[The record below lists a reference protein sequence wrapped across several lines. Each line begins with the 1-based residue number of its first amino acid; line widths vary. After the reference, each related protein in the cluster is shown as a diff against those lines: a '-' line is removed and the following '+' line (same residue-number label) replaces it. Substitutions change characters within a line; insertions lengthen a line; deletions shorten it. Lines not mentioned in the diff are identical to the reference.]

1 MAKVLTP
8 IAIEKLK
15 PQDKRTE
22 VPDAAAKGLYLVV
35 QPSGAKSFAFRYR
48 HRGKPKKLTLG
59 RFPKMSLAEA
69 REAAREALNH
79 VERGHDPNDIRVAPE
94 QFEMAFK
101 EFLARH
107 VAQYKSR
114 YEVERQFNH
123 DLLPEFRGLNI
134 SDITKRDILQL
145 MDKVVD
151 RGAKVMANRLLATL
165 RKFFAWAISRDLIG
179 ENPCQNLKLPSKE
192 HSRDRILTHEE
203 ISLYW
208 QATKKLSLETDPS
221 RSYERY
227 FQFLLLCGQRRTEV
241 SEMRWDELNSNEWLI
256 PASRS
261 KNGRSHSIPLTEIM
275 INVIG
280 KNTTNSEY
288 VFSITGKR
296 PINNI
301 GRAATRLKGIM
312 QRLAPET
319 FRSDWKPHDLRR
331 TVASEMARLGIYQE
345 VIEKV
350 QNRSGGKLG
359 GIAGVYNRYDYATE
373 KLDALIKW
381 NGAVVS
387 ICH

>member
-1 MAKVLTP
+1 M
-8 IAIEKLK
+8 
-15 PQDKRTE
+15 
-22 VPDAAAKGLYLVV
+22 
-35 QPSGAKSFAFRYR
+35 
-48 HRGKPKKLTLG
+48 
-59 RFPKMSLAEA
+59 
-69 REAAREALNH
+69 
-79 VERGHDPNDIRVAPE
+79 
-94 QFEMAFK
+94 
-101 EFLARH
+101 
-107 VAQYKSR
+107 
-114 YEVERQFNH
+114 
-123 DLLPEFRGLNI
+123 
-134 SDITKRDILQL
+134 
-145 MDKVVD
+145 
-151 RGAKVMANRLLATL
+151 
-165 RKFFAWAISRDLIG
+165 
-179 ENPCQNLKLPSKE
+179 
-192 HSRDRILTHEE
+192 
-203 ISLYW
+203 
-208 QATKKLSLETDPS
+208 LSLETDPS
-221 RSYERY
+221 RAYERY

-241 SEMRWDELNSNEWLI
+241 SEMRWDELNAKEWLI

-359 GIAGVYNRYDYATE
+359 GIAGVYNRYDYAKE

-381 NGAVVS
+381 NGAVIS